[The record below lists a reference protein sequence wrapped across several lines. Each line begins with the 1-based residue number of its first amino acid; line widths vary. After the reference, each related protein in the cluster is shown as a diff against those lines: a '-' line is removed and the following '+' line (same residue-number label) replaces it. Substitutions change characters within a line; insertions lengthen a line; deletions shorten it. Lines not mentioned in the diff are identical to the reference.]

1 MRALLTDHQIER
13 YNELR
18 GYTKGGTGS
27 HERNH

>member
-1 MRALLTDHQIER
+1 MRALLTDDQIER